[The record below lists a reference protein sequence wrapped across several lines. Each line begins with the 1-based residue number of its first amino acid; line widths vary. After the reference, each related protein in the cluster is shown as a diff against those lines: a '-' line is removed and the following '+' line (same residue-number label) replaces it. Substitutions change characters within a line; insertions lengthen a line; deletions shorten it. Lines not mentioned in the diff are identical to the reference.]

1 MDSTDAKTTASATA
15 SEIPRIRALLREQK
29 FPETLA
35 AGEALLAEAADHRD
49 VLLFVAIAQRYLG
62 QVEGALNT
70 LDTLE
75 RHHPRFSRLFEERG
89 HCLVVK
95 QQAPQAIEAFL
106 RAVNINHALPASWS
120 MLDGLY
126 RMMGQADNA
135 AMAASQVATL
145 RNLPLEVVTATGL
158 FEDGDLDAAEPLV
171 RAYMLKHG
179 NHVEAMRLLAL
190 IGIARKMFDDA
201 KLLLAAVLEFAPGY
215 RVARR
220 EYAGVLVQLH
230 EYDQARRELDQLLT
244 NEPENRLLKSLYAT
258 SFVGLGEHERAI
270 GLYRELLHETPEN
283 ADLHLS
289 IAHAQRTLGRRQ
301 EAIDSYRR
309 AAVCRPDFGDAYWSL
324 ANLKTYRFTDEELTR
339 VRAAESA
346 PTTGAV
352 DRYHLCFA
360 LGKALEDRGEFSE
373 SFRYYELGNALKRSE
388 SKYRAEFVE
397 NNTRRQI
404 EVCTREFFAVAT
416 RRGLTGPVAHIHR
429 RTAAIR
435 IDPHRTDPGFAL
447 GGRRHAGTR
456 QHPADRQTAS
466 GPRPASE

>member
-1 MDSTDAKTTASATA
+1 
-15 SEIPRIRALLREQK
+15 
-29 FPETLA
+29 
-35 AGEALLAEAADHRD
+35 
-49 VLLFVAIAQRYLG
+49 
-62 QVEGALNT
+62 
-70 LDTLE
+70 
-75 RHHPRFSRLFEERG
+75 
-89 HCLVVK
+89 
-95 QQAPQAIEAFL
+95 
-106 RAVNINHALPASWS
+106 
-120 MLDGLY
+120 
-126 RMMGQADNA
+126 
-135 AMAASQVATL
+135 
-145 RNLPLEVVTATGL
+145 
-158 FEDGDLDAAEPLV
+158 
-171 RAYMLKHG
+171 MLKHG
-179 NHVEAMRLLAL
+179 NHVEAMRLLAP

-201 KLLLAAVLEFAPGY
+201 KLLLAAVLQFAPGY

-388 SKYRAEFVE
+388 SKYARANSSKTIRVGRSRFAPGSSS
-397 NNTRRQI
+397 RRD
-404 EVCTREFFAVAT
+404 
-416 RRGLTGPVAHIHR
+416 PVWA
-429 RTAAIR
+429 
-435 IDPHRTDPGFAL
+435 HRT
-447 GGRRHAGTR
+447 GR
-456 QHPADRQTAS
+456 PYS
-466 GPRPASE
+466 S